1 MLINVLLYTFGY
13 FKYNQKGIRITQNE
27 KKKIIKMDIKNLLFL
42 RYMTFVLN
50 LMFSVDN

>member
-27 KKKIIKMDIKNLLFL
+27 KKKNNQNGYKK
-42 RYMTFVLN
+42 FVVFKIYDFCVKFN
-50 LMFSVDN
+50 VFG

>member
-27 KKKIIKMDIKNLLFL
+27 KNNNQNGNKK
-42 RYMTFVLN
+42 FVVFKIYDFCVN